1 MKNFGFGFK
10 KARSVSITALKNAA
24 NRITFCVYVTVCG
37 HLERA
42 VYLRRGEMYMY
53 SANHNQR
60 HYIIRWMIFK
70 SNTSKDKFKS
80 CFGEY
85 NRFEYWVLRSY
96 VSNVMM
102 SKLLK
107 ADNWVSR
114 QKKVEHRKSS
124 EVSFGHCE
132 RRTFNVTY
140 YRNKQFLGFAAPH
153 RPSAVCV
160 LGHTRS

>member
-1 MKNFGFGFK
+1 
-10 KARSVSITALKNAA
+10 
-24 NRITFCVYVTVCG
+24 
-37 HLERA
+37 
-42 VYLRRGEMYMY
+42 MYMY

-114 QKKVEHRKSS
+114 QKRSNIENPAKLVSVTVKDGHLMSLIIEISS
-124 EVSFGHCE
+124 FSASRHLTGLQPSVCL
-132 RRTFNVTY
+132 VT
-140 YRNKQFLGFAAPH
+140 RGAKNPTAVGNNFAPD
-153 RPSAVCV
+153 
-160 LGHTRS
+160 